1 MSSLLFTYVIG
12 GTVIWL
18 IKGCKTKWKDEIH
31 SDAFTTLLVG
41 LIVSFAIVVLILILM
56 KADFISF

>member
-18 IKGCKTKWKDEIH
+18 FKGCKTNWKDEIH
-31 SDAFTTLLVG
+31 SDAFTTLLAG
-41 LIVSFAIVVLILILM
+41 IIVSLAIVVLILILM
-56 KADFISF
+56 KVDIIKF